1 VTGSKIGGMKAGRS
15 DTSNDA
21 SASITTVRGDVV
33 EVDFALER
41 VMHLRRQALAAVRIE
56 PTATFEGSAKPA
68 PLRVSASLCEED
80 LARID
85 EATLEFA
92 GRLMIEGHIKTPLIV
107 PQSFFTVAAR
117 RGRQALAMM
126 GDGRPDL
133 LKTSVMVELVD
144 VDKGTPISRLTEV
157 AGLIASI
164 CRGVFIRV
172 QPTRDMLAPVR
183 GFRPL
188 GVCLDGGDLAEDD
201 AEAASQLLNFGEQ
214 ALGAAPLLFA
224 QGLPNDGFFQV
235 AEVAGLTH
243 GAVRSPIERYQRTAA

>member
-1 VTGSKIGGMKAGRS
+1 MKPGRPA
-15 DTSNDA
+15 TSHDA
-21 SASITTVRGDVV
+21 SASVTTVRGDVLDL
-33 EVDFALER
+33 DFMLER

-56 PTATFEGSAKPA
+56 PTATFEGSARPS
-68 PLRVSASLCEED
+68 PLRLGATLCEED
-80 LARID
+80 LARVD

-92 GRLMIEGHIKTPLIV
+92 GRLMVEERVKAPLIA

-117 RGRQALAMM
+117 RGRHALAMTG
-126 GDGRPDL
+126 GDRPDI
-133 LKTSVMVELVD
+133 LKTSVVVELVD

-157 AGLIASI
+157 AGLVASI

-188 GVCLDGGDLAEDD
+188 GLCVDGGDMAEDD
-201 AEAASQLLNFGEQ
+201 AEAAGQLLNFGEQ
-214 ALGAAPLLFA
+214 AIGAAPLLFA

-243 GAVRSPIERYQRTAA
+243 ASVRPRAVQDQRSAA